1 MASLNLTSDQIKK
14 FRHYQALDLDHKIYQ
29 LKALKLAQ
37 KHLSNKKKPK
47 ILDLGCA
54 DGSFANLAAQKLSAE
69 SFGLD
74 ITPQA
79 IKKAQK
85 KLDHAKVHNLNLPFP
100 YQPNT
105 FDLIF
110 ALEVIEHLFDTDQFL
125 KNIHKILK
133 PQGILILSTPNLA
146 SIKNRLKL
154 LLNHYPQ
161 YLEYSAQGAGH
172 IHLYTSS
179 ILINQLHRHHL
190 KTRQV
195 TSPNFPFPVTKTWLP
210 KPIKHL
216 FIRLGDF
223 FPTIGSHL
231 IILAQK

>member
-14 FRHYQALDLDHKIYQ
+14 FRHYRALNLDNKIYQ

-37 KHLSNKKKPK
+37 KHLSNKKRPK
-47 ILDLGCA
+47 ILDLACA
-54 DGSFANLAAQKLSAE
+54 DGSFIDLAAQKFSAE

-74 ITPQA
+74 ITPQN

-85 KLDHAKVHNLNLPFP
+85 KLNHAKVHDLNLPFP

-110 ALEVIEHLFDTDQFL
+110 ALEIIEHLFDTDQFL
-125 KNIHKILK
+125 KNIHRILK

-146 SIKNRLKL
+146 SIKNRLRL
-154 LLNHYPQ
+154 LTNHYPQ
-161 YLEYSAQGAGH
+161 YLEYSTQGAGH
-172 IHLYTSS
+172 IHLYTST
-179 ILINQLHRHHL
+179 ILTNQLRRHHL
-190 KTRQV
+190 KIRQL

-210 KPIKHL
+210 KPIKHF
-216 FIRLGDF
+216 FIRLGDL

-231 IILAQK
+231 IVLAQK

>member
-1 MASLNLTSDQIKK
+1 MSQPNLIPDQIKK
-14 FRHYQALDLDHKIYQ
+14 FRHYQALNLDHKIYQ
-29 LKALKLAQ
+29 IKALKLAQ
-37 KHLSNKKKPK
+37 QHLLNKKEPK

-54 DGSFANLAAQKLSAE
+54 DGSFVNLAAQKLSGQ

-74 ITPQA
+74 ITPQN

-85 KLDHAKVHNLNLPFP
+85 KLNHAKIHDLNLPLP

-125 KNIHKILK
+125 KNIHRVLK
-133 PQGILILSTPNLA
+133 PRGILILSTPNLA
-146 SIKNRLKL
+146 SIKNRLRL
-154 LLNHYPQ
+154 LINHYPQ

-172 IHLYTSS
+172 IHLYTSKT
-179 ILINQLHRHHL
+179 LTNQLRHHHF
-190 KTRQV
+190 KIRQI

-216 FIRLGDF
+216 FIRLGDS

-231 IILAQK
+231 IILTQK

>member
-1 MASLNLTSDQIKK
+1 MAQLNLIPDQIRK

-37 KHLSNKKKPK
+37 QHLPDKKNSK

-54 DGSFANLAAQKLSAE
+54 DGSFAHLAAQKLSGK

-74 ITPQA
+74 ITPQN

-85 KLDHAKVHNLNLPFP
+85 KLDHAKVHDLNLPLP
-100 YQPNT
+100 YKPNT

-110 ALEVIEHLFDTDQFL
+110 ALEIIEHLFDTDQFL
-125 KNIHKILK
+125 KNIYRVLK

-146 SIKNRLKL
+146 SLKNRLRL
-154 LLNHYPQ
+154 LTNHYPQ
-161 YLEYSAQGAGH
+161 HLEYSAQGAGH
-172 IHLYTSS
+172 IHLYTSTT
-179 ILINQLHRHHL
+179 LVNQLRQHHL
-190 KTRQV
+190 KIHQL
-195 TSPNFPFPVTKTWLP
+195 TSPNFPFPITKTWLP
-210 KPIKHL
+210 QPIKHL
-216 FIRLGDF
+216 LIRLGDF

-231 IILAQK
+231 IVLAQK